1 MASEGNDTSDPQFSV
16 EVNPDEVRPKGLP
29 REELE
34 PAQPWPETMAGD
46 LDAAEP
52 APYSP
57 VESSHQAPNFWQM
70 ALSATRSMAKFV
82 ASGLARVDE
91 ATQAARLA
99 QCAVCNQYDAR
110 RCKLCGC
117 FADKK
122 AWLAHEDCPLGK
134 WPV

>member
-1 MASEGNDTSDPQFSV
+1 MSPDSNDTPDSEFSV
-16 EVNPDEVRPKGLP
+16 EVNPQGVRPKGLP
-29 REELE
+29 REQLE
-34 PAQPWPETMAGD
+34 TAEPWLEAMSGD
-46 LDAAEP
+46 LATP
-52 APYSP
+52 APEPYVP
-57 VESSHQAPNFWQM
+57 AESSPQAPNFWQM

-91 ATQAARLA
+91 ATQRARLA
-99 QCAVCNQYDAR
+99 QCATCNQYDAP

-122 AWLAHEDCPLGK
+122 AWLVHEDCPLGK